1 MRNLIFSHFSSLNCN
16 YPCILIQ
23 ILVQLCDKFIHIM
36 QLKCLKLVI
45 SCVGSRNNSDSQ
57 ESSDTNM
64 STDMNVYIVNFC
76 SLGNAIKTILK
87 SLGTLAS
94 RTTPTIR
101 SLPTPTCRT
110 TRTSNVYIVYFC
122 SLGNAYKI
130 FLGNGNRYNS
140 DYDMSTETNKCSQ
153 NIARFARTHYLVSY
167 AIFFK
172 KQQEFLTVSNPAVPI

>member
-1 MRNLIFSHFSSLNCN
+1 MHHISFETWWGTSFSLIFPVLIVITLAYNCT
-16 YPCILIQ
+16 Q

-64 STDMNVYIVNFC
+64 SNDMNVYIVNFC

-101 SLPTPTCRT
+101 SPPTPTCRT
-110 TRTSNVYIVYFC
+110 TRTCTSCTSAASAMLTKYF
-122 SLGNAYKI
+122 
-130 FLGNGNRYNS
+130 
-140 DYDMSTETNKCSQ
+140 
-153 NIARFARTHYLVSY
+153 
-167 AIFFK
+167 
-172 KQQEFLTVSNPAVPI
+172 